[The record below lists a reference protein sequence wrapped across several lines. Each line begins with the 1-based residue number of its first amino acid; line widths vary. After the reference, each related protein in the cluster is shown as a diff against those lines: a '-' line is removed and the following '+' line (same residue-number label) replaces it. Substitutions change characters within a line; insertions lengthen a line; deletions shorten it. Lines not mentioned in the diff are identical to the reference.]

1 MDIDTQVSLDTL
13 ISDAAAAENAVK
25 LAQIEYETKLSRIV
39 QVHGSSTFFHNG
51 QWFQIRNRESE
62 GRTMTYLCKLKAEPK
77 TWLRGR
83 PKGSINRKKNPS
95 LADEATTDDSNVEF
109 ANSTFV
115 VFDGD
120 ATEGASMTDGDT
132 TVIE

>member
-25 LAQIEYETKLSRIV
+25 LAQIEYENKLSRIV
-39 QVHGSSTFFHNG
+39 QLHGTSTFLHNG
-51 QWFQIRNRESE
+51 QWFQIRTRKSEE

-83 PKGSINRKKNPS
+83 PKGSTNRKKSPS
-95 LADEATTDDSNVEF
+95 LTDESTATDETVEF

-120 ATEGASMTDGDT
+120 ASTTDGDT

>member
-25 LAQIEYETKLSRIV
+25 QAQIEYENKLALIV
-39 QVHGSSTFFHNG
+39 QAHGSSTFFHNG
-51 QWFQIRNRESE
+51 QWFQIRTRESE

-83 PKGSINRKKNPS
+83 PKGSVNRKKNPS
-95 LADEATTDDSNVEF
+95 LTDESTDESTVEF